1 MSKKDVEYFKVITVG
16 DSGVGKTSIIR
27 KYVYNVFEYD
37 NMSTIG
43 INFTYKEVDIG
54 NNTKINMKIIDTAG
68 QEKYQSLAKS
78 YFKNADGVLFVF
90 ALDNLNSFNN
100 ISEWIIKFDENNEKE
115 GIPRYLIGNKCD
127 IDEGSIKVSQNL
139 INDFLKDKKYKYKE
153 TSAANGNNIDDV
165 FKELGYDIFKDYK
178 PKDQKA
184 LKLDKRKDKKG
195 QKEKCVLCAPD

>member
-1 MSKKDVEYFKVITVG
+1 MEPNLIEFKIITLG
-16 DSGVGKTSIIR
+16 DSGVGKTSILERYTQGIFNESVITTLGMSFSS
-27 KYVYNVFEYD
+27 KDYILD
-37 NMSTIG
+37 N
-43 INFTYKEVDIG
+43 KE
-54 NNTKINMKIIDTAG
+54 KIKLKLVDTAG
-68 QEKYQSLAKS
+68 QERYRALAKN

-139 INDFLKDKKYKYKE
+139 IDDFLKDKKYKYKE

-195 QKEKCVLCAPD
+195 QKEKCVLCAPV